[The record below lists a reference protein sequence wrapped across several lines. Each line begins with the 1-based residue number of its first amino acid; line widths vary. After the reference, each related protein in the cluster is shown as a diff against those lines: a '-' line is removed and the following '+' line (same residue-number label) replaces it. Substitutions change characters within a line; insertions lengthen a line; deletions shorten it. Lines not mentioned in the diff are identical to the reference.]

1 MTPSPL
7 KTAFTNTHIQLLIV
21 FLLLLVQGLYAQ
33 GNYVPGYVILENND
47 TLYGKI
53 KDRNNFSG
61 EIFQKIKFK
70 QKGQRRKKY
79 TARDILGYNNGVHN
93 FKSLWYHE
101 ESEFLRSTYSA
112 DPRFGEKVF
121 LIVYSEGP
129 LSVYGKEFMDDSSY
143 GDSFPLFK
151 RAKDNYYVRATQG
164 IFGLKKK
171 NLARYF
177 SYCPSLVLKIQER
190 ELKRT
195 FEVADYYNS
204 NCAK

>member
-1 MTPSPL
+1 MVLFSL
-7 KTAFTNTHIQLLIV
+7 SL
-21 FLLLLVQGLYAQ
+21 QGLYAQ
-33 GNYVPGYVILENND
+33 RGYVDGYVILQNKD
-47 TLYGKI
+47 TVYGKL
-53 KDRNNFSG
+53 KDRNTFSG

-70 QKGQRRKKY
+70 DRGHGRKKY
-79 TARDILGYNNGVHN
+79 TAQDILGYYNGEHTFV
-93 FKSLWYHE
+93 SLWYHE
-101 ESEFLRSTYSA
+101 ETEFLRTTYHA
-112 DPRFGEKVF
+112 TPYFKEKVF

-151 RAKDNYYVRATQG
+151 REGDDYYVRATQG

-177 SYCPSLVLKIQER
+177 SDCPGLVRKIEQG

-195 FEVADYYNS
+195 YEVADYYNS
-204 NCAK
+204 NCVK